1 MKYELKKVERK
12 QHRDVKPRRLV
23 WLAAAFLL
31 LACSV
36 TAAVLLSRRTEEIIP
51 REDHTGMLADRRT
64 EELVSVTVDR
74 RNEDAWTLVRT
85 ENGSLM
91 PEDGSE
97 WTVTEQQADRL
108 QEAVTKLRYEEIL
121 TEDPADWAETPE
133 AFGLAEPL
141 VTVTARYM
149 DGTSLTVR
157 IGNDVGLEEAWH
169 YMAAEGDGR
178 LYAVSAGIVEDLD
191 IEYAL
196 LHPVPRPEIYAALLD
211 RITVTDADGS
221 IAAEWILQGQI
232 TDRDAGSNWILT
244 VPYRCPADEE
254 SVQKLKKSAENLR
267 LGAYTAPA
275 TEEELDKTGLTIPR
289 RTVAFH
295 MAAGS
300 TGTVGESGV
309 YDITDHGE
317 STVTLQIGS
326 QPDEMAVY
334 VRFGE
339 EIFTVSHFTLSAFSD
354 PDPLGTAARY
364 PVLTPLLSLESLTVE
379 EAGKVLQYALKE
391 KEKTEE
397 EAETEYECRLNG
409 EEISYEAFAAA
420 YERLLTVTYSGMLP
434 KDAVWQDP
442 YKKYT
447 FRTLSG
453 GTHTVT
459 LSEWDGVHD
468 AVTVDGSTIFYL
480 IKGGMTD
487 LPGPG
492 Q

>member
-1 MKYELKKVERK
+1 MKYELKRVERK
-12 QHRDVKPRRLV
+12 KHRTMKHRRLI
-23 WLAAAFLL
+23 WLAAAFVL
-31 LACSV
+31 LAGSV
-36 TAAVLLSRRTEEIIP
+36 TAAVLLSRKTEETIL
-51 REDHTGMLADRRT
+51 REDHSGLLVDRAA

-74 RNEDAWTLVRT
+74 RNDAPWTLVRT

-97 WTVTEQQADRL
+97 WTPTEQQAGML

-121 TEDPADWAETPE
+121 TEDPAIWRDHPE
-133 AFGLAEPL
+133 EFGLADPL
-141 VTVTARYM
+141 VTVTGRFT
-149 DGTSLTVR
+149 DGTAVTVH
-157 IGNDVGLEEAWH
+157 IGNDTGLEEGWH
-169 YMAAEGDGR
+169 YMTAEGDDR
-178 LYAVSAGIVEDLD
+178 LYAVSTGITEDLD

-196 LHPVPRPEIYAALLD
+196 LHPVPRPEIYASLLD
-211 RITVTDADGS
+211 RITVTDADGNKV
-221 IAAEWILQGQI
+221 AEWELQGRI

-244 VPYRCPADEE
+244 APYRCPADEE
-254 SVQKLKKSAENLR
+254 SIGNLKKSAENLR
-267 LGAYTAPA
+267 LGVYTAPA
-275 TEEELDKTGLTIPR
+275 TEEELEKAGLTAPQK
-289 RTVAFH
+289 TLTFH

-309 YDITDHGE
+309 YDITDHEE
-317 STVTLQIGS
+317 STVILQTGS

-354 PDPLGTAARY
+354 PDPLSTAARY

-379 EAGKVLQYALKE
+379 EAGETLEYVLKE

-397 EAETEYECRLNG
+397 GAETEYECLLNG
-409 EEISYEAFAAA
+409 QGISYAAFEAA

-434 KDAVWQDP
+434 KNAVWQEP

-459 LSEWDGVHD
+459 LSEWDGIHD
-468 AVTVDGSTIFYL
+468 AVTVDGSTVFYL

-487 LPGPG
+487 LPGPA